1 MIVMLNDW
9 SDIRWFRLAYGEYM
23 CVGVMLGE
31 DGEMYRA
38 FEYLEA

>member
-1 MIVMLNDW
+1 MIVTITDW
-9 SDIRWFRLAYGEYM
+9 CEDWFFVAYGDLI

-38 FEYLEA
+38 FESLREE